1 MFAALSLCAD
11 SALVFNMVAALH
23 MAKLIAGYTSPGI
36 SKITALASFLPEY
49 TGFSRLWQLSSKPN
63 AVIGWGLK
71 PTSKR
76 AREYARRHR
85 LAYIALEDGFL
96 RSLGLG
102 VEGFQPHSMV
112 VDHTGIY
119 YDASRPSDLENW
131 LNNATFDVEEC
142 ARATRC
148 IEQLSRYRLSK
159 YNHAPDHLTP
169 IAEQASAF
177 EANNVLVVDQTAGD
191 ASIHHGG
198 ANAESFQQML
208 ATALSNHPK
217 AKILVKVHPDV
228 IAGKKQGHLAHV
240 QQHPRCHI
248 ISDDINPWALFDCV
262 DTVYVVT
269 SQLGFE
275 ALMAGKRVYC
285 FGLPFYAGW
294 GLTVDQLYCP
304 RRKVTR
310 SLEEVFAAAYLRYT
324 RYANPYTGAPST
336 LEETIALI
344 ADQKRQQER
353 LRGEW
358 LACGFSS
365 WKRRF
370 IGDFL
375 GPAAKVQYQ
384 KELPT
389 AEEQPLEKTKV
400 LVWSSRIND
409 DFKSR
414 HPHHMATLWRMEDG
428 FIRSVGLGV
437 DLAQPLS
444 LVIDR
449 YGIYYDPSQPSE
461 LETLLNN
468 ADFSDDL
475 LTRAAQLRKRL
486 VALKLSK
493 YNVPGKET
501 IDLPTNTHTILVPG
515 QVESD
520 ASIATGSP
528 EICTNSALL
537 TAVRE
542 ANPNA
547 FIVYKAHPDVLT
559 GARIGALDTNAKRLY
574 DLDASHI
581 DITTLLARVDAVHTM
596 SSLTGFEALLR
607 QRQVYTY
614 GLPFYAGWGL
624 TQDAMH
630 CPRRNRGLSLDA
642 LVAGTLLLYPNYVDP
657 SSRQLCN
664 AETVVSLLEQA
675 KSQYVLTKKHRL
687 TWKQRLYRCYRNLF
701 IGSH

>member
-1 MFAALSLCAD
+1 
-11 SALVFNMVAALH
+11 

-36 SKITALASFLPEY
+36 TKINALASFLPEY
-49 TGFSRLWQLSSKPN
+49 SHFSRIRPLSSKPN

-71 PTSKR
+71 STSDG
-76 AREYARRHR
+76 ARNYAARHG
-85 LAYIALEDGFL
+85 LPYVALEDGFL

-102 VEGFQPHSMV
+102 VEGYQPHSMV
-112 VDHTGIY
+112 VDYTGIY

-131 LNNATFDVEEC
+131 LNHATFDAEEL
-142 ARATRC
+142 AQATRC

-159 YNHAPDHLTP
+159 YNHAPDYSLP
-169 IAEQASAF
+169 IAETINAKT
-177 EANNVLVVDQTAGD
+177 NNVLVVDQTAGD

-198 ANAESFQQML
+198 ADADSFQQML
-208 ATALSNHPK
+208 ACAINNHPD
-217 AKILVKVHPDV
+217 ADILIKVHPDV
-228 IAGKKQGHLAHV
+228 IAGKKQGHLADAHD
-240 QQHPRCHI
+240 HPRCHI
-248 ISDDINPWALFDCV
+248 ISDNINPWALFDRV
-262 DTVYVVT
+262 KTVYVVT

-275 ALMAGKRVYC
+275 ALMAGKKVHC

-294 GLTVDQLYCP
+294 GLTQDQLSCT
-304 RRKVTR
+304 RRRVSR
-310 SLEEVFAAAYLRYT
+310 RLEEVFAAAYLRYT
-324 RYANPYTGAPST
+324 RYANPYTGKAAT

-365 WKRRF
+365 WKKRF
-370 IGDFL
+370 IGHFL
-375 GPAAKVQYQ
+375 GPAAKVGYQ
-384 KELPT
+384 KELP
-389 AEEQPLEKTKV
+389 AAFSADVEKPNL

-409 DFKSR
+409 DFKAR
-414 HPHHMATLWRMEDG
+414 HRDHIAALWRMEDG

-437 DLAQPLS
+437 DLTQPLS

-449 YGIYYDPSQPSE
+449 QGIYYDPSQPSE
-461 LETLLNN
+461 LETLLNT

-475 LTRAAQLRKRL
+475 LERAAQLRARL

-493 YNVPGKET
+493 YNVPGKEA
-501 IDLPTNTHTILVPG
+501 IELPANKHIILVPG

-528 EICTNSALL
+528 EISTNSALL
-537 TAVRE
+537 NAVRDT
-542 ANPNA
+542 NPDA
-547 FIVYKAHPDVLT
+547 FIVYKAHPDVIT

-581 DITTLLARVDAVHTM
+581 DITVLLARVDAVHTM

-607 QRQVYTY
+607 RRQVCTY

-630 CPRRNRGLSLDA
+630 CPRRNRVLSLDA
-642 LVAGTLLLYPNYVDP
+642 LVAGTLLLYPSYVDP
-657 SSRQLCN
+657 GSRQLCN

-675 KSQYVLTKKHRL
+675 KLEQVKSHKHML
-687 TWKQRLYRCYRNLF
+687 TWKQRLYRCYRILF

>member
-1 MFAALSLCAD
+1 
-11 SALVFNMVAALH
+11 
-23 MAKLIAGYTSPGI
+23 MAKLIAGYTSYGI
-36 SKITALASFLPEY
+36 TKINALASFLPEY
-49 TGFSRLWQLSSKPN
+49 SHFSRIRPLSPKPS
-63 AVIGWGLK
+63 AIIGWGLK
-71 PTSKR
+71 PTSVR
-76 AREYARRHR
+76 ARQYASRHN
-85 LAYIALEDGFL
+85 LPYVALEDGFL

-102 VEGFQPHSMV
+102 VDGYQPHSMV
-112 VDHTGIY
+112 VDYTGIY

-131 LNNATFDVEEC
+131 LNHATFDTEEL
-142 ARATRC
+142 AQATRC

-159 YNHAPDHLTP
+159 YNHAPDYLLP
-169 IAEQASAF
+169 IEGQ
-177 EANNVLVVDQTAGD
+177 NNVLVVDQTAGD

-198 ANAESFQQML
+198 ASADNFRQML
-208 ATALSNHPK
+208 ASALTNHPDTNVFI
-217 AKILVKVHPDV
+217 KIHPDV
-228 IAGKKQGHLAHV
+228 IAGKKKGHLVDANEN
-240 QQHPRCHI
+240 PRCHI
-248 ISDDINPWALFDCV
+248 ISDNINPWALFDKV
-262 DTVYVVT
+262 QAVYVVT

-275 ALMAGKRVYC
+275 ALMAGKQVHC

-294 GLTVDQLYCP
+294 GLTHDQISCT
-304 RRKVTR
+304 RRRVTR
-310 SLEEVFAAAYLRYT
+310 LLEEVFAAAYLRYT
-324 RYANPYTGAPST
+324 RYANPYTGNAAT

-370 IGDFL
+370 IGHFL
-375 GPAAKVQYQ
+375 GPAAKIAYQ

-389 AEEQPLEKTKV
+389 TIASGIEKPNL

-409 DFKSR
+409 EFKVR
-414 HPHHMATLWRMEDG
+414 HHNLMAAIWRMEDG

-437 DLAQPLS
+437 DLTQPLS

-449 YGIYYDPSQPSE
+449 QGIYYDPSQPSE
-461 LETLLNN
+461 LETLLNT
-468 ADFSDDL
+468 ADFSNDL
-475 LTRAAQLRKRL
+475 LERAAQLRERL

-501 IDLPTNTHTILVPG
+501 IELPANKHTILVPG

-528 EICTNSALL
+528 EISTNSALIK
-537 TAVRE
+537 AVRD
-542 ANPNA
+542 ANPDA
-547 FIVYKAHPDVLT
+547 FIIYKAHPDVIT

-574 DLDASHI
+574 DLDASHV
-581 DITTLLARVDAVHTM
+581 DITVLLAHVDAVHTM

-607 QRQVYTY
+607 QCQVHTY

-624 TQDAMH
+624 TLDAMH
-630 CPRRNRGLSLDA
+630 CPRRNRKLPLDA
-642 LVAGTLLLYPNYVDP
+642 LVAGTLLLYPSYVDP
-657 SSRQLCN
+657 GSRQLCN

-675 KSQYVLTKKHRL
+675 KSQQFKSRKHML

>member
-1 MFAALSLCAD
+1 
-11 SALVFNMVAALH
+11 

-36 SKITALASFLPEY
+36 TKIHALASFLPEY
-49 TGFSRLWQLSSKPN
+49 SHFSRIRPLSPKPN
-63 AVIGWGLK
+63 VVIGWGLK
-71 PTSKR
+71 PTSDG
-76 AREYARRHR
+76 ARNYASRHS
-85 LAYIALEDGFL
+85 LPYVALEDGFL

-102 VEGFQPHSMV
+102 VEGYQPHSMV
-112 VDHTGIY
+112 VDYTGIY

-131 LNNATFDVEEC
+131 LNHATFDAEEL
-142 ARATRC
+142 AQATRC

-159 YNHAPDHLTP
+159 YNHAPDYSLP
-169 IAEQASAF
+169 IAETINAKTNNA
-177 EANNVLVVDQTAGD
+177 ETNNVLVVDQTAGD

-198 ANAESFQQML
+198 ADADSFQQML
-208 ATALSNHPK
+208 DCALNNHPD
-217 AKILVKVHPDV
+217 ADIFIKVHPDV
-228 IAGKKQGHLAHV
+228 IAGKKQGHLAGGHEN
-240 QQHPRCHI
+240 PRCHI
-248 ISDDINPWALFDCV
+248 VSDNINPWALFDKV
-262 DTVYVVT
+262 KTVYVVT

-275 ALMAGKRVYC
+275 ALMAGKQVHC

-294 GLTVDQLYCP
+294 GLTHDQLSCT
-304 RRKVTR
+304 RRRVTR
-310 SLEEVFAAAYLRYT
+310 RLEEVFAAAYLRYT
-324 RYANPYTGAPST
+324 RYANPYTGSAAT

-353 LRGEW
+353 LRGKW

-365 WKRRF
+365 WKKRF
-370 IGDFL
+370 IGHFL
-375 GPAAKVQYQ
+375 GPAATIEYQ
-384 KELPT
+384 KELP
-389 AEEQPLEKTKV
+389 AALAVDVEKPNL

-409 DFKSR
+409 DFKTR
-414 HPHHMATLWRMEDG
+414 HRDHLAALWRMEDG
-428 FIRSVGLGV
+428 FIRSIGLGV

-449 YGIYYDPSQPSE
+449 QGIYYDPSQPSE
-461 LETLLNN
+461 LETLLNT

-475 LTRAAQLRKRL
+475 LERAAHLRERL

-493 YNVPGKET
+493 YNVPGKEV
-501 IDLPTNTHTILVPG
+501 IELPANKHIILVPG

-528 EICTNSALL
+528 EIRTNSALL
-537 TAVRE
+537 KAVRH

-547 FIVYKAHPDVLT
+547 FIVYKAHPDVIT

-581 DITTLLARVDAVHTM
+581 DITVLLARVDAVHTM

-607 QRQVYTY
+607 RRQVCTY

-630 CPRRNRGLSLDA
+630 CPRRNRALSLDA

-657 SSRQLCN
+657 DSRQLCN

-675 KSQYVLTKKHRL
+675 KLEQVKSHKHML

>member
-1 MFAALSLCAD
+1 
-11 SALVFNMVAALH
+11 

-36 SKITALASFLPEY
+36 TKINALASFLPEY
-49 TGFSRLWQLSSKPN
+49 SHFSRIRPLSSKPN

-71 PTSKR
+71 PTSDG
-76 AREYARRHR
+76 ARHYAARHR
-85 LAYIALEDGFL
+85 LPYVALEDGFL

-102 VEGFQPHSMV
+102 VEGYQPHSMV
-112 VDHTGIY
+112 VDYTGIY

-131 LNNATFDVEEC
+131 LNHATFDAEEL
-142 ARATRC
+142 AQATRC

-159 YNHAPDHLTP
+159 YNHAPDYSLPVAGTDNV
-169 IAEQASAF
+169 SGTD
-177 EANNVLVVDQTAGD
+177 NVLVVDQTAGD
-191 ASIHHGG
+191 ASIHYGG
-198 ANAESFQQML
+198 ANADSFRQML
-208 ATALSNHPK
+208 ACALNNHPD
-217 AKILVKVHPDV
+217 ADIFIKVHPDV
-228 IAGKKQGHLAHV
+228 IAGKKQGHLADAHD
-240 QQHPRCHI
+240 HPRCHI
-248 ISDDINPWALFDCV
+248 ISDNINPWALFDRV
-262 DTVYVVT
+262 KTVYVVT

-275 ALMAGKRVYC
+275 ALMAGKQVHC

-294 GLTVDQLYCP
+294 GLTHDQLSCT
-304 RRKVTR
+304 RRRVSR
-310 SLEEVFAAAYLRYT
+310 RLEEVFAAAYLRYT
-324 RYANPYTGAPST
+324 RYANPYTGKAAT

-365 WKRRF
+365 WKKRF
-370 IGDFL
+370 IGHFL
-375 GPAAKVQYQ
+375 GPAARIEYQ
-384 KELPT
+384 KELPAAFST
-389 AEEQPLEKTKV
+389 EAEKPNL

-409 DFKSR
+409 DFKAR
-414 HPHHMATLWRMEDG
+414 HRDHIPALWRMEDG

-437 DLAQPLS
+437 DLTQPLS

-449 YGIYYDPSQPSE
+449 QGIYYDPSQPSE
-461 LETLLNN
+461 LETLLNS

-475 LTRAAQLRKRL
+475 LERAERLRERL

-493 YNVPGKET
+493 YNVPGKEA
-501 IDLPTNTHTILVPG
+501 IELPANKHIILVPG

-528 EICTNSALL
+528 EISTNSALL
-537 TAVRE
+537 KAVRDT
-542 ANPNA
+542 NPDA
-547 FIVYKAHPDVLT
+547 FIIYKAHPDVIT

-581 DITTLLARVDAVHTM
+581 DITVLLARVDAVHTM

-607 QRQVYTY
+607 RRQVCTY

-630 CPRRNRGLSLDA
+630 CPRRNRALSLDA
-642 LVAGTLLLYPNYVDP
+642 LVAGTLLLYPSYVDP
-657 SSRQLCN
+657 GSRQLCN

-675 KSQYVLTKKHRL
+675 KLEQVKSQKHML
-687 TWKQRLYRCYRNLF
+687 TWKQRLYRYYRNLF

>member
-1 MFAALSLCAD
+1 
-11 SALVFNMVAALH
+11 

-36 SKITALASFLPEY
+36 TKINALASFLPEY
-49 TGFSRLWQLSSKPN
+49 SHFSRIRPLSSKPN

-71 PTSKR
+71 STSDG
-76 AREYARRHR
+76 ARNYAARHG
-85 LAYIALEDGFL
+85 LPYVALEDGFL

-102 VEGFQPHSMV
+102 VEGYQPHSMV
-112 VDHTGIY
+112 VDYTGIY

-131 LNNATFDVEEC
+131 LNHATFDAEEL
-142 ARATRC
+142 AQATRC

-159 YNHAPDHLTP
+159 YNHAPDCSFPVAGTDNVGTDTVSETNH
-169 IAEQASAF
+169 
-177 EANNVLVVDQTAGD
+177 VLVVDQTAGD
-191 ASIHHGG
+191 ASIHYGG
-198 ANAESFQQML
+198 ANADSFRQML
-208 ATALSNHPK
+208 ACAINNHPD
-217 AKILVKVHPDV
+217 ADIFIKVHPDV
-228 IAGKKQGHLAHV
+228 IAGKKQGHLADAHD
-240 QQHPRCHI
+240 HPRCHI
-248 ISDDINPWALFDCV
+248 ISDNINPWALFDRV
-262 DTVYVVT
+262 KTVYVVT

-275 ALMAGKRVYC
+275 ALMAGKQVHC

-294 GLTVDQLYCP
+294 GLTQDQLSCT
-304 RRKVTR
+304 RRRVSR
-310 SLEEVFAAAYLRYT
+310 RLEEVFAAAYLRYT
-324 RYANPYTGAPST
+324 RYANPYTGKAAT

-365 WKRRF
+365 WKKRF
-370 IGDFL
+370 IGHFL
-375 GPAAKVQYQ
+375 GPAAKVDYQ
-384 KELPT
+384 KELP
-389 AEEQPLEKTKV
+389 AAFSADVEKPNL

-409 DFKSR
+409 DFKAR
-414 HPHHMATLWRMEDG
+414 HRDHIAALWRMEDG

-437 DLAQPLS
+437 DLTQPLS

-449 YGIYYDPSQPSE
+449 QGIYYDPSQPSE
-461 LETLLNN
+461 LETLLNT

-475 LTRAAQLRKRL
+475 LERAAQLRERL

-493 YNVPGKET
+493 YNVPGKEA
-501 IDLPTNTHTILVPG
+501 IELPANKHIILVPG

-528 EICTNSALL
+528 EISTNSALL
-537 TAVRE
+537 NAVRDT
-542 ANPNA
+542 NPDA
-547 FIVYKAHPDVLT
+547 FIVYKAHPDVIT

-581 DITTLLARVDAVHTM
+581 DITVLLARVDAVHTM

-607 QRQVYTY
+607 RRQVCTY

-630 CPRRNRGLSLDA
+630 CPRRNRALTLDA

-657 SSRQLCN
+657 GSRQLCN

-675 KSQYVLTKKHRL
+675 KLEQVKSQKHML
-687 TWKQRLYRCYRNLF
+687 TWKQRLYRSYRNLF

>member
-1 MFAALSLCAD
+1 
-11 SALVFNMVAALH
+11 

-36 SKITALASFLPEY
+36 TKINAFASFLPEY
-49 TGFSRLWQLSSKPN
+49 SHFSRIRPLSSKPN

-71 PTSKR
+71 STSDG
-76 AREYARRHR
+76 ARNYAARHG
-85 LAYIALEDGFL
+85 LPYVALEDGFL

-102 VEGFQPHSMV
+102 VEGYQPHSMV
-112 VDHTGIY
+112 VDYTGIY

-131 LNNATFDVEEC
+131 LNHATFDAEEL
-142 ARATRC
+142 AQATRC

-159 YNHAPDHLTP
+159 YNHAPDYSLP
-169 IAEQASAF
+169 IAETINAKT
-177 EANNVLVVDQTAGD
+177 NNVLVVDQTAGD

-198 ANAESFQQML
+198 ADADSFQQML
-208 ATALSNHPK
+208 ACAINNHPD
-217 AKILVKVHPDV
+217 ADILIKVHPDV
-228 IAGKKQGHLAHV
+228 IAGKKQGHLADAHD
-240 QQHPRCHI
+240 HPRCHI
-248 ISDDINPWALFDCV
+248 ISDNINPWALFDRV
-262 DTVYVVT
+262 KAVYVVT

-275 ALMAGKRVYC
+275 ALMAGKQVHC

-294 GLTVDQLYCP
+294 GLTQDQLSCT
-304 RRKVTR
+304 RRRVSR
-310 SLEEVFAAAYLRYT
+310 RLEEVFAAAYLRYT
-324 RYANPYTGAPST
+324 RYANPYTGKAAT

-365 WKRRF
+365 WKKRF
-370 IGDFL
+370 IGHFL
-375 GPAAKVQYQ
+375 GPAAKVDYQ
-384 KELPT
+384 KELP
-389 AEEQPLEKTKV
+389 AAFSADVEKPNL

-409 DFKSR
+409 DFKAR
-414 HPHHMATLWRMEDG
+414 HRDHIAALWRMEDG

-437 DLAQPLS
+437 DLTQPLS

-449 YGIYYDPSQPSE
+449 QGIYYDPSQPSE
-461 LETLLNN
+461 LETLLNT

-475 LTRAAQLRKRL
+475 LERAAQLRERL

-493 YNVPGKET
+493 YNVPGKEA
-501 IDLPTNTHTILVPG
+501 IELPANKHIILVPG

-528 EICTNSALL
+528 EISTNSALL
-537 TAVRE
+537 NAVRDT
-542 ANPNA
+542 NPDA
-547 FIVYKAHPDVLT
+547 FIVYKAHPDVIT

-581 DITTLLARVDAVHTM
+581 DITVLLARVDAVHTM

-607 QRQVYTY
+607 RRQVCTY

-630 CPRRNRGLSLDA
+630 CPRRNRVLSLDA
-642 LVAGTLLLYPNYVDP
+642 LVAGTLLLYPSYVDP
-657 SSRQLCN
+657 GSRQLCN
-664 AETVVSLLEQA
+664 AETVVGLLEQA
-675 KSQYVLTKKHRL
+675 KLEQVKSQKHML
-687 TWKQRLYRCYRNLF
+687 TWKQRLYRSYRNLF

>member
-1 MFAALSLCAD
+1 
-11 SALVFNMVAALH
+11 

-36 SKITALASFLPEY
+36 TKINALASFLPEY
-49 TGFSRLWQLSSKPN
+49 SHFSRIRPLSSKPN

-71 PTSKR
+71 PTSDG
-76 AREYARRHR
+76 ARHYAARHR
-85 LAYIALEDGFL
+85 LPYVALEDGFL

-102 VEGFQPHSMV
+102 VEGYQPHSMV
-112 VDHTGIY
+112 VDYTGIY

-131 LNNATFDVEEC
+131 LNHATFDDEEL
-142 ARATRC
+142 AQATRC

-159 YNHAPDHLTP
+159 YNHAPDYALPVAGTDTVGTDTVFGTGN
-169 IAEQASAF
+169 I
-177 EANNVLVVDQTAGD
+177 LVVDQTAGD
-191 ASIHHGG
+191 ASIHYGG
-198 ANAESFQQML
+198 ANADSFRQML
-208 ATALSNHPK
+208 ACALNNHPD
-217 AKILVKVHPDV
+217 ADIFIKVHPDV
-228 IAGKKQGHLAHV
+228 IAGKKQGHLADAHEN
-240 QQHPRCHI
+240 PRCHI
-248 ISDDINPWALFDCV
+248 ISDNINPWALFDRV
-262 DTVYVVT
+262 KTVYVVT

-275 ALMAGKRVYC
+275 ALMAGKQVHC

-294 GLTVDQLYCP
+294 GLTHDQLSCT
-304 RRKVTR
+304 RRRVSR
-310 SLEEVFAAAYLRYT
+310 RLEEVFAAAYLRYT
-324 RYANPYTGAPST
+324 RYANPYTGKAAT

-365 WKRRF
+365 WKKRF
-370 IGDFL
+370 IGHFL
-375 GPAAKVQYQ
+375 GPAAKIDYQ
-384 KELPT
+384 KELP
-389 AEEQPLEKTKV
+389 AAFSADVEKTNL

-409 DFKSR
+409 DFKAR
-414 HPHHMATLWRMEDG
+414 HRDHIAALWRMEDG

-437 DLAQPLS
+437 DLTQPLS

-449 YGIYYDPSQPSE
+449 QGIYYDPSQPSE
-461 LETLLNN
+461 LETLLNT

-475 LTRAAQLRKRL
+475 LERAERLRERL

-493 YNVPGKET
+493 YNVPGKEA
-501 IDLPTNTHTILVPG
+501 IELPANKHIILVPG

-528 EICTNSALL
+528 EISTNSALL
-537 TAVRE
+537 KAVRDT
-542 ANPNA
+542 NPDA
-547 FIVYKAHPDVLT
+547 FIVYKAHPDVIS

-574 DLDASHI
+574 DLDASSI
-581 DITTLLARVDAVHTM
+581 DITVLLARVDAVHTM

-607 QRQVYTY
+607 RRQVCTY

-630 CPRRNRGLSLDA
+630 CPRRNRVLSLDA
-642 LVAGTLLLYPNYVDP
+642 LVAGTLLLYPSYVDP
-657 SSRQLCN
+657 GSRQLCN

-675 KSQYVLTKKHRL
+675 KLEQVKSQKHML
-687 TWKQRLYRCYRNLF
+687 TWKQRLYRYYRNLF

>member
-1 MFAALSLCAD
+1 
-11 SALVFNMVAALH
+11 

-36 SKITALASFLPEY
+36 TKINALASFLPEY
-49 TGFSRLWQLSSKPN
+49 SHFSRIRPLSSKPN

-71 PTSKR
+71 STSDG
-76 AREYARRHR
+76 ARNYAARHG
-85 LAYIALEDGFL
+85 LPYVALEDGFL

-102 VEGFQPHSMV
+102 VEGYQPHSMV
-112 VDHTGIY
+112 VDYTGIY

-131 LNNATFDVEEC
+131 LNHATFDAEEL
-142 ARATRC
+142 AQATRC

-159 YNHAPDHLTP
+159 YNHAPDCSFPVAGT
-169 IAEQASAF
+169 INAKT
-177 EANNVLVVDQTAGD
+177 NNVLVVDQTAGD

-198 ANAESFQQML
+198 ADADSFQQML
-208 ATALSNHPK
+208 ACAINNHPD
-217 AKILVKVHPDV
+217 ADIFIKVHPDV
-228 IAGKKQGHLAHV
+228 IAGKKQGHLADAHD
-240 QQHPRCHI
+240 HPRCHI
-248 ISDDINPWALFDCV
+248 ISDNINPWALFDRV
-262 DTVYVVT
+262 KTVYVVT

-275 ALMAGKRVYC
+275 ALMAGKQVHC

-294 GLTVDQLYCP
+294 GLTQDQLSCT
-304 RRKVTR
+304 RRRVSR
-310 SLEEVFAAAYLRYT
+310 RLEEVFAAAYLRYT
-324 RYANPYTGAPST
+324 RYANPYTGKAAT

-365 WKRRF
+365 WKKRF
-370 IGDFL
+370 IGHFL
-375 GPAAKVQYQ
+375 GPAAKVDYQ
-384 KELPT
+384 KELP
-389 AEEQPLEKTKV
+389 AAFSADVEKPNL

-409 DFKSR
+409 DFKAR
-414 HPHHMATLWRMEDG
+414 HRDHIAALWRMEDG

-437 DLAQPLS
+437 DLTQPLS

-449 YGIYYDPSQPSE
+449 QGIYYDPSQPSE
-461 LETLLNN
+461 LETLLNT

-475 LTRAAQLRKRL
+475 LERAAQLRERL

-493 YNVPGKET
+493 YNVPGKEA
-501 IDLPTNTHTILVPG
+501 IELPANKHIILVPG

-528 EICTNSALL
+528 EISTNSALL
-537 TAVRE
+537 NAVRDT
-542 ANPNA
+542 NPDA
-547 FIVYKAHPDVLT
+547 FIVYKAHPDVIT

-581 DITTLLARVDAVHTM
+581 DITVLLARVDAVHTM

-607 QRQVYTY
+607 RRQVCTY

-630 CPRRNRGLSLDA
+630 CPRRNRVLSLDA
-642 LVAGTLLLYPNYVDP
+642 LVAGTLLLYPSYVDP
-657 SSRQLCN
+657 GSRQLCN
-664 AETVVSLLEQA
+664 AETVVGLLEQA
-675 KSQYVLTKKHRL
+675 KLEQVKSQKHML